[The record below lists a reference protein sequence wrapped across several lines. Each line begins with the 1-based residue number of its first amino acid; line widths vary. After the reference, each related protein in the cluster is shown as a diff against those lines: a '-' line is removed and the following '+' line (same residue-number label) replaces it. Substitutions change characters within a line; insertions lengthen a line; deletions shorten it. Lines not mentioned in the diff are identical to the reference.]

1 MSPSRA
7 REQLFAITVWL
18 PASLTAPEP
27 ARELELEATT
37 VRDAVAQVVARAPS
51 LAPRIMYDDR
61 PLVGFVLNGRQ
72 LRPSEALATG
82 LAHGDRLELFPPV
95 AGG

>member
-1 MSPSRA
+1 M
-7 REQLFAITVWL
+7 FVVTVHL

-27 ARELELEATT
+27 ARDIELEAKT
-37 VRDAVAQVVARAPS
+37 VRDAVAQVVARTPG
-51 LAPRIMYDDR
+51 LASRIMYDDR

-72 LRPSEALATG
+72 LRPSEALTTG

>member
-1 MSPSRA
+1 MF
-7 REQLFAITVWL
+7 EITVHL
-18 PASLTAPEP
+18 PASLTAPER
-27 ARELELEATT
+27 ARDVELEATT
-37 VRDAVAQVVARAPS
+37 VRDAVAQVVAREPG
-51 LAPRIMYDDR
+51 LAPRILHDGR

-72 LRPSEALATG
+72 LRPSEALGTG

>member
-1 MSPSRA
+1 V
-7 REQLFAITVWL
+7 FAITVHL
-18 PASLTAPEP
+18 PTSLTAPEP

-37 VRDAVAQVVARAPS
+37 VRDAVAQVVSREPGLAARI
-51 LAPRIMYDDR
+51 LHDGR

-82 LAHGDRLELFPPV
+82 LAHGDRLEFFPPV

>member
-1 MSPSRA
+1 V
-7 REQLFAITVWL
+7 FAVTVHL

-27 ARELELEATT
+27 ARDIELEATT
-37 VRDAVAQVVARAPS
+37 VRDAVAQIIARQPHFA
-51 LAPRIMYDDR
+51 ARILFEER

-72 LRPSEALATG
+72 LRPSEAMRTG
-82 LAHGDRLELFPPV
+82 LVHGDRLELLPPV

>member
-1 MSPSRA
+1 VF
-7 REQLFAITVWL
+7 EITVRL
-18 PASLTAPEP
+18 PSSLTAPEP
-27 ARELELEATT
+27 AREYKLDATT
-37 VRDAVAQVVARAPS
+37 VRDAVEQVVARAPG
-51 LAPRIMYDDR
+51 LASRILYDGR

>member
-1 MSPSRA
+1 M
-7 REQLFAITVWL
+7 FTVTVHL
-18 PASLTAPEP
+18 PASLTAPAP
-27 ARELELEATT
+27 GHDVELVAAT
-37 VRDAVAQVVARAPS
+37 VRDAVEQVVAREPR
-51 LAPRIMYDDR
+51 LASRILYDGR

-82 LAHGDRLELFPPV
+82 LAHGDRLEFFPPV